1 MTIYDKIALA
11 KNIVESNKGKFITV
25 DFLKKDGKI
34 RHMVCHRSKVLE
46 SSIIGNKP
54 EATAKRKQTLSIN
67 GMLGVEEMKSDK
79 TFQFRT
85 INLAT
90 VQRIAANGV
99 VYDFTKRNS

>member
-1 MTIYDKIALA
+1 MTIDEKIALA

-25 DFLKKDGKI
+25 DFITKDGSN

-46 SSIIGNKP
+46 SSITGNKP
-54 EATAKRKQTLSIN
+54 EASAKRKQTLSAN

-90 VQRIAANGV
+90 IKRFAANGV
-99 VYDFTKRNS
+99 VYVFAK

>member
-1 MTIYDKIALA
+1 MTIDEKIALA

-25 DFLKKDGKI
+25 DFITKDGSN

-46 SSIIGNKP
+46 SSITGNKP
-54 EATAKRKQTLSIN
+54 EATAKRKQTLSAN

-90 VQRIAANGV
+90 IKRIAANGV
-99 VYDFTKRNS
+99 VYEFDK